1 MPRKKKV
8 FQLFGEVQAPPRS
21 KFVEIDG
28 VGPVLLQR
36 SSRARRLNISIKPFH
51 GVRVAIPS
59 GVSFQRAIEFTYE
72 KIDWIKK
79 HQKGMRQV
87 EREQMAWRDALEG
100 IDIEEAANV
109 IISRV
114 AELAKMHGFRYNR
127 VTIRN
132 QKTRWGSC
140 SAKNNLN
147 LNIKLFTLPQELVDY
162 VILHELVHTRIK
174 NHSPQFWRELDKY
187 VGDAKALRKLLN
199 EFKI

>member
-1 MPRKKKV
+1 MPRKKKKL
-8 FQLFGEVQAPPRS
+8 QLFGEVQAPPRS

-59 GVSFQRAIEFTYE
+59 GVSFQRAIDFTYE
-72 KIDWIKK
+72 KIEWIKK
-79 HQKGMRQV
+79 HQKGMERV
-87 EREQMAWRDALEG
+87 EDEQLAWRDALQE
-100 IDIEEAANV
+100 IDIEEAAQK
-109 IISRV
+109 IITRLR
-114 AELAKMHGFRYNR
+114 ELADIHGFKYNR

-140 SAKNNLN
+140 SSKNNLN
-147 LNIKLFTLPQELVDY
+147 LNIKLSTLPLELMDY
-162 VILHELVHTRIK
+162 VILHELVHTKIK

-187 VGDAKALRKLLN
+187 VGNAKAIRKQLN